1 MPEKDTFSIELAKRP
16 WYEWLLWG
24 IWLIAEIFFLQNAIA
39 SSQEVEPR
47 AATIFWVTFA
57 VLLIGG
63 AIVWYARR
71 FNGDDLV

>member
-1 MPEKDTFSIELAKRP
+1 MATNETFSIEVAKRP

-24 IWLIAEIFFLQNAIA
+24 IWLVAELFILQNAIA

-63 AIVWYARR
+63 VIVWFTRR
-71 FNGDDLV
+71 YKEIE